1 MKAFYKAQAKSSMQK
16 KLLVAAYPIV
26 IIVCAITVI
35 FAAVSG
41 SREIDYVI
49 TDGNTNIMISSYS
62 QSPESVLSEAGI
74 KENIIDY
81 QVHDMGEFVQITVYR
96 PMTVTVVCDGHT
108 TLTTLESGSVADV
121 LSKLNIV
128 LDSDD
133 TLSHSL
139 EEQVYDGMEIS
150 VTRVNTE
157 YKTVITEI
165 PNSTKY
171 VDSPYLPY
179 GTDKVITEGSSG
191 SKETVYKGIY
201 VDGILESFTVES
213 QQITS
218 EPIDAVIAHGTKG
231 SPADLVSGSEN
242 DYVKAS
248 SSTTGGAA
256 ESAQSEAV
264 ISNTDA
270 ASENSVSTFS
280 GETLA
285 YSKVLNMTATAYT
298 YNSGANI
305 TYSGAPAQ
313 VGIVAALPST
323 LPQGTKVYIVAADG
337 SWEYGVAIVGD
348 KPARNIIDLFM
359 ETYDECIQF
368 GVRDALVY
376 VLD

>member
-1 MKAFYKAQAKSSMQK
+1 MKASFKVSAKSTLQK

-26 IIVCAITVI
+26 IVVCAITVI

-41 SREIDYVI
+41 SKEIDYVI
-49 TDGNTNIMISSYS
+49 SDGNTTIKLSSYS

-74 KENIIDY
+74 EENIIDY
-81 QVHDMGEFVQITVYR
+81 QVDNMGDFVQITVHR

-108 TLTTLESGSVADV
+108 TLTTSESDTVASV
-121 LSKLNIV
+121 LSKLNII

-133 TLSHSL
+133 TLSHGL
-139 EEQVYDGMEIS
+139 DEQVYDGMQITVS
-150 VTRVNTE
+150 RVYTE

-179 GTDKVITEGSSG
+179 GTDKVITEGAVG
-191 SKETVYKGIY
+191 TKETVYKGVY
-201 VDGILESFTVES
+201 VDGILESFAVES

-218 EPIDAVIAHGTKG
+218 EPVDTVIAHGTKG
-231 SPADLVSGSEN
+231 FSDNSESDTIN
-242 DYVKAS
+242 QDNETSLNTTDYTS
-248 SSTTGGAA
+248 DS
-256 ESAQSEAV
+256 
-264 ISNTDA
+264 ISTDA
-270 ASENSVSTFS
+270 FDDNSDTGDEKSVSTFS
-280 GETLA
+280 GETLT
-285 YSKVLNMTATAYT
+285 YSEVLNMTATAYT

-323 LPQGTKVYIVAADG
+323 LPQGTKVYIVAEDG